1 MDTGLVQLH
10 RQIGQDGP
18 PFDDVSRTEDDG
30 LGAGAGAAALLGPAA
45 FNSAILLSKLI
56 VSKSSLELDLAPLLA
71 VARLPAAAV
80 LPRALPVTVWEPPL
94 IGGPIGLHKS
104 TTLLAISRT
113 VWARRRT
120 LSSSASAFRRLDIL
134 PVAPRPL
141 RVAGGGDVVSSS
153 VVFSVTTES
162 SSSTTTTSGGA
173 LNKIPIFCLQ
183 KATWLFPRSFVTHS
197 ISMSV
202 SNDSVSRSIA
212 AISLRKSCDIL
223 AAGYL

>member
-30 LGAGAGAAALLGPAA
+30 RGAGAGAGALLDPAA
-45 FNSAILLSKLI
+45 VNSAILLSKLI

-80 LPRALPVTVWEPPL
+80 RPRALPVTGWAPPL

-104 TTLLAISRT
+104 TTAAISRT
-113 VWARRRT
+113 AWARRII
-120 LSSSASAFRRLDIL
+120 LAPSGSAFRRLAIPP
-134 PVAPRPL
+134 PVPRPL
-141 RVAGGGDVVSSS
+141 RVVGGDVVSSS

-173 LNKIPIFCLQ
+173 LNIKFQ
-183 KATWLFPRSFVTHS
+183 SFVYKRRLGYFLAPWLLTAYPC
-197 ISMSV
+197 
-202 SNDSVSRSIA
+202 RSATTRCRA
-212 AISLRKSCDIL
+212 ASPLCP
-223 AAGYL
+223 